1 MDILRRVQKFYKLEP
16 IESLKQGSLSS
27 EKVEGLIDVLSDTM
41 FNYGIDLTAKLH
53 GKNSIGPT
61 FFRYITYPAKHTLA
75 NLGTTGIRTP
85 PIENLK

>member
-1 MDILRRVQKFYKLEP
+1 MQKFYKLEP

-53 GKNSIGPT
+53 AKNSIGPT
-61 FFRYITYPAKHTLA
+61 FFHYITYPAEHTLA
-75 NLGTTGIRTP
+75 NLGTTGIRSP